1 MDALFAE
8 YTSTPGW
15 VPWAMLALFTATIVA
30 GFLIIFRNYK
40 RKQGL
45 VALAT
50 VLVSS
55 LICSAALLTWQLSV
69 EAGNNKLG
77 DAAYQAREAWVESHG
92 VNLTK
97 STMSD
102 LEFPSISEKPEN
114 DENYGLAQVTNADR
128 EVITVTLAW
137 EDGEFVLY
145 GTDGQ
150 PLERMAD

>member
-8 YTSTPGW
+8 YANTPGW
-15 VPWAMLALFTATIVA
+15 VPWAMLAFFTATVVA

-40 RKQGL
+40 GKRGL

-55 LICSAALLTWQLSV
+55 VLCSVALLTWQLSV
-69 EAGNNKLG
+69 EAGNDELG
-77 DAAYQAREAWVESHG
+77 DAAYEAREAWVESHG

-102 LEFPSISEKPEN
+102 LEFPSISEKPEA
-114 DENYGLAQVTNADR
+114 DENYGLAQVTTADR

-137 EDGEFVLY
+137 ENNEFVLY

-150 PLERMAD
+150 PLEAIK